1 MEQIGDISSKLV
13 HKPQANESSTAD
25 IGIPVEQQQSMG
37 DVFDRWRLNQGWN
50 PWDDTTQDLA
60 IASWCHTL
68 DREEI
73 PYTAYSELYERV
85 LKRRSSAI
93 TAGKDVPKFGV
104 ELMIAEWDGEYG
116 LRNELRQ
123 REVDAGRTLSGN
135 AESQCPRCFG
145 TGLENRFDIDG
156 KIIGVITGR
165 ACDHRPFE
173 EGELMFKTATRTPA
187 EVFPIDR

>member
-73 PYTAYSELYERV
+73 PYTAYSHDR
-85 LKRRSSAI
+85 
-93 TAGKDVPKFGV
+93 
-104 ELMIAEWDGEYG
+104 
-116 LRNELRQ
+116 
-123 REVDAGRTLSGN
+123 SGN
-135 AESQCPRCFG
+135 AETQCPRCFG

-187 EVFPIDR
+187 EVFPINR